1 MRIKQKLTKGIPRH
15 AIETRMSD
23 TKANAQILDV
33 NKIATSDDLINI
45 LEDDYR
51 NESSYSKKA
60 REIEHSNDIEHTDDD
75 DDDARHTDVNDYL
88 KTITSIIYDE
98 SYENYVNCMVRSDLD
113 SLHFYSGNNTFVM
126 F

>member
-60 REIEHSNDIEHTDDD
+60 REIEHNNDNEHTDDD
-75 DDDARHTDVNDYL
+75 DAQHTDVNDYL
-88 KTITSIIYDE
+88 KSITSIIYDE
-98 SYENYVNCMVRSDLD
+98 SYDNYVNCMVRSD
-113 SLHFYSGNNTFVM
+113 
-126 F
+126 

>member
-60 REIEHSNDIEHTDDD
+60 REIEQNNDNEHTE
-75 DDDARHTDVNDYL
+75 DDDAQHTDVNDYL
-88 KTITSIIYDE
+88 KSITSIIYDE
-98 SYENYVNCMVRSDLD
+98 SYDNYVNCMVRSDLD
-113 SLHFYSGNNTFVM
+113 LLHFCSSINTFFV

>member
-75 DDDARHTDVNDYL
+75 DDAHHTDVNDYL

-113 SLHFYSGNNTFVM
+113 LLHFYSGNNTFVM